1 MPWQVMEGTMA
12 ARPEKMVARAIIEK
26 KRKKTEFVLLVRKK
40 SEPDTW
46 ELPGG
51 QRKAREK
58 WLSALARELDEELRL
73 QGPLQ
78 QCRYW
83 GNAKMRTTH
92 DHTKQVHVRL
102 YTLTHKGRLRA
113 HNEILEYRWVPVAEL
128 SHIALERKTKII
140 LWLYYRFGDDS
151 R

>member
-1 MPWQVMEGTMA
+1 MMP

-26 KRKKTEFVLLVRKK
+26 KRRKKWFVLLVRKK
-40 SEPDTW
+40 SEPNTW

-51 QRKAREK
+51 QRKVREK

-78 QCRYW
+78 QCRHW

-92 DHTKQVHVRL
+92 NHTKQVNVRL
-102 YTLTHKGRLRA
+102 YTLIHKGRLRA
-113 HNEILEYRWVPVAEL
+113 QNEILEYRWVPAEEL

-140 LWLYYRFGDDS
+140 LWLYYRFGGGS
-151 R
+151 P